1 MAPTPSILPA
11 GDSAFLFQ
19 IGEEIS
25 APVNER
31 IVALA
36 DALEAGAIPGL
47 REVVPTYRSLLVC
60 YDPERVRGAALARR
74 VRAVYDRLGPVRA
87 AARRLTVP
95 CLYGGEVGQDLA
107 ELAKMK
113 GLTTDEVIALHSGV
127 EYRVYMIGFAPGFAY
142 LGGLPEKL
150 HTPRLAKPRQ
160 HIPAGAIGIGGQQAS
175 VNSVAGPS
183 GWRFIGW
190 TPVHAFDPGA
200 KDPFLFRAGDRIRF
214 RPIDPSEAEDLRA
227 RQAAGEAI
235 VGIAAPDTEAG
246 PADDRARR

>member
-1 MAPTPSILPA
+1 MMAPAPSILPA

-36 DALEAGAIPGL
+36 DALEQGGIPGL

-60 YDPERVRGAALARR
+60 YDPEQVRGAALARQ
-74 VRAVYDRLGPVRA
+74 VREAYDGLGPVRA

-95 CLYGGEVGQDLA
+95 CLYGGAVGQDLV

-113 GLTTDEVIALHSGV
+113 GLTTDEVIALHSGA

-150 HTPRLAKPRQ
+150 HTPRLAQPRQ
-160 HIPAGAIGIGGQQAS
+160 HIPAGAIGIGGQQACVS
-175 VNSVAGPS
+175 SVAGPS

-190 TPVHAFDPGA
+190 TPVRAFDPGTS
-200 KDPFLFRAGDRIRF
+200 DPFLFRAGDRIRF
-214 RPIDPSEAEDLRA
+214 RAIDAAEAEDLRA
-227 RQAAGEAI
+227 RQASGETVVEI
-235 VGIAAPDTEAG
+235 EPGDHPDQ
-246 PADDRARR
+246 